1 MKTRIITGVIAIGF
15 LAIVLLFFHT
25 ILFNLICMTLT
36 CIAFYEILHAF
47 KQEKQISILIF
58 FGAIP
63 ALIYAFILSPLG
75 YSDLFNVVLV
85 FSVLYYTGLQ
95 VFFFKKLSFD
105 KLAAILLFG
114 IYVLIG
120 FYSTSQLNTNYPLE
134 IYGYDGIFYVL
145 LILAIA
151 WGADI
156 FAYFI
161 GVSFGKH
168 KLAPALSPKKS
179 IEGAVGGF
187 FGGIIIGVLALYL
200 YNFISAM
207 FLLNFDTVVTF
218 NNYIAVAILSAVGS
232 LISMVGDLFAS
243 AIKRQNDV
251 KDYGYILPGHGGILD
266 RFDSV
271 LLLAPVVV
279 MYINFTPIIG

>member
-1 MKTRIITGVIAIGF
+1 MRTRITTGVIAISF

-25 ILFNLICMTLT
+25 ILFNLICMVVTG
-36 CIAFYEILHAF
+36 IAYYEILNAF
-47 KQEKQISILIF
+47 KQEKQVSTFIYI
-58 FGAIP
+58 GAIP
-63 ALIYAFILSPLG
+63 ALVYAFVLAPLG
-75 YSDLFNVVLV
+75 YTIFFDIILV
-85 FSVLYYTGLQ
+85 FEVLYYTGLQ

-105 KLAAILLFG
+105 KLAAIILFG
-114 IYVLIG
+114 IYVLFG
-120 FYSTSQLNTNYPLE
+120 FYSVSQLNTNYPLDT
-134 IYGYDGIFYVL
+134 YGYDGIFYLL

-161 GVSFGKH
+161 GVTFGKH
-168 KLAPALSPKKS
+168 KLAPELSPKKS
-179 IEGAVGGF
+179 IEGAIAGF
-187 FGGIIIGVLALYL
+187 FGGIMIGVLSLYL
-200 YNFISAM
+200 YNVISANL
-207 FLLNFDTVVTF
+207 LLNFDTIITF
-218 NNYIAVAILSAVGS
+218 NNYIAVAILSAIGA
-232 LISMVGDLFAS
+232 LISMIGDLFAS

-271 LLLAPVVV
+271 IILAPVVV